1 MRGTEFLPVSR
12 EEMLRRDWYYYDF
25 LVVTADAYIEKT
37 TYELRKEERVRVVTS
52 DNAEQLIILGHGAL
66 RVSAGAF
73 HQEVESA
80 EGQIADI
87 LRRNNQ
93 SPKPRTLQAALEK
106 AKKTDPCPVPK
117 APFPQESSR
126 P

>member
-52 DNAEQLIILGHGAL
+52 DNAEQLIILGHGAV
-66 RVSAGAF
+66 RVSAKSF
-73 HQEVESA
+73 HDEVFGTNEEIRRILQE
-80 EGQIADI
+80 
-87 LRRNNQ
+87 NNR
-93 SPKPRTLQAALEK
+93 KNR
-106 AKKTDPCPVPK
+106 
-117 APFPQESSR
+117 
-126 P
+126 